1 MNKIIPLIFLTLFLL
16 IPQHQADLKNIPAQG
31 DEIQYW
37 EIGYGIY
44 SSGEYKREILENSI
58 DENIKIELGYRRG
71 EPVYPLLIAGVI
83 KVLNLFEDVLIT
95 DCKSIDCSVFDEEV
109 ALLVFIAQI
118 IKLIIVFKVYSI
130 LKLKYSYITSV
141 ALTLTLL
148 LMLPIEYKDL
158 ITIFLLL
165 IGLEFYY
172 KKIWLGIF
180 ILSFLP
186 LSNAVFL
193 YILPLAIAIDFFY
206 KKKNYRKLILTL
218 IILLLPSIGWMSRN
232 YISVNEFSITG
243 RGSEVLSI
251 RAEYSTN
258 SYDQIRAGY
267 IYYTPGRPFF
277 LNLIQG
283 RLWSY
288 VTETGSDIVYDRS
301 NTKSSYRMAKNLTG
315 VVGSKI
321 EYENFELKSYIEK
334 QKILN
339 AISFDLIREN
349 SMKHLLL
356 STVFGYRGMFPSINF
371 DFIDFYTVP
380 EFISFFIKE
389 VFSILRL
396 FFVPYGLIKAT
407 TSLLNNKASL
417 PLIIFIT
424 LWGFFA
430 FLTHFI
436 PRYSTYLLI
445 PALLF
450 IAKIDNEEL

>member
-1 MNKIIPLIFLTLFLL
+1 MNKIIPLIFLTLILL
-16 IPQHQADLKNIPAQG
+16 IPQYQADLKNVPDQG

-44 SSGEYKREILENSI
+44 SYGEYKREILESNI
-58 DENIKIELGYRRG
+58 DENLKLELGYRRG

-83 KVLNLFEDVLIT
+83 KVLNLFEEVIIS

-109 ALLVFIAQI
+109 ALLVFIAQV
-118 IKLIIVFKVYSI
+118 IKLIIVFKVYSL
-130 LKLKYSYITSV
+130 LKLKYSYIFSV
-141 ALTLTLL
+141 VLTLALL

-165 IGLEFYY
+165 IGLDFYY

-193 YILPLAIAIDFFY
+193 YILPIAITIDFFY
-206 KKKNYRKLILTL
+206 KKKNYRKLIITLT
-218 IILLLPSIGWMSRN
+218 ILLVPSISWMSRN
-232 YISVNEFSITG
+232 YININEFSITG

-258 SYDQIRAGY
+258 SYEQIRAGY
-267 IYYTPGRPFF
+267 IFYTPGRPFF
-277 LNLIQG
+277 LNLAQS
-283 RLWSY
+283 RLWNY

-301 NTKSSYRMAKNLTG
+301 NPKSSYKMAKNLTG

-321 EYENFELKSYIEK
+321 ENKNFDSKSYIEK
-334 QKILN
+334 QQILN
-339 AISFDLIREN
+339 NISLNLIKEN
-349 SMKHLLL
+349 GVKHLFL

-371 DFIDFYTVP
+371 DFIDFYSIP
-380 EFISFFIKE
+380 QLISTLIKE
-389 VFSILRL
+389 VFSFLRL
-396 FFVPYGLIKAT
+396 FFIPYSLIMAT
-407 TSLLNNKASL
+407 TSVINKKTSLHSILL
-417 PLIIFIT
+417 IT

-430 FLTHFI
+430 LLTHFI
-436 PRYSTYLLI
+436 PRYSTFLLI
-445 PALLF
+445 PALFF
-450 IAKIDNEEL
+450 IANINNEEL